1 MYRHF
6 FQQMTEAFGAAG
18 SKLLLLILPALMLLA
33 LLVLGSAVWRR
44 RLAAMEDAPG
54 RWPLFWNLVVNF
66 LRVAFAVGGI
76 AFLCVMLRVEAGL
89 FAERHGRVTQR
100 NYDAVTSK
108 WGLPHEQG
116 ELRVRH
122 AVWQTATVEEFAGG
136 GSRTL
141 KGAESEPALAGAED
155 EEVLSD
161 ETFDAKRGEDG
172 KPADPHEVVR
182 RVKKRLRVVEPA
194 EAIASGEI
202 NVEIRNCPR
211 FLGGAGYAGFED
223 ACNFQYTVTNPL
235 PRAAGA
241 HFEFPLPAE
250 GRGLFDRLSIR
261 VDGQEVR
268 GLRYAEG
275 SLRWSRAMASGEQL
289 KVEVSYQSRGLEHF
303 RYLPG
308 QMREKYLVALRLR
321 GVPRERLNFPI
332 GAMSPKDDLAAL
344 SGEDYT
350 LHWDLSRAVTN
361 FSIGVIV
368 PPPKQ
373 PGFEVA
379 RLLREAPPGLAMLA
393 LLLAVT
399 RLLLGAKVE
408 LLPLALS
415 LLASYL
421 GYTAFAGVSD
431 LVDSF
436 PAAFAL
442 GVTVPALAGAIFWLR
457 RDGRG
462 LLGLQSAA
470 LHMLFTVGY
479 PLAVYFDSTTEAVL
493 KTGYVVL
500 AAYVMFLA
508 AKAWRSRPEVT
519 APG

>member
-6 FQQMTEAFGAAG
+6 YQQMADAVGATGA
-18 SKLLLLILPALMLLA
+18 KLLLVLLPGLMLLA
-33 LLVLGSAVWRR
+33 LLVLGSALWRR
-44 RLAAMEDAPG
+44 RLAAMEESPG
-54 RWPLFWNLVVNF
+54 RGPLFWNLAAGF
-66 LRVAFAVGGI
+66 LRVAFAVGGL

-89 FAERHGRVTQR
+89 FCERHGRVTQR
-100 NYDAVTSK
+100 NYEAVTSK
-108 WGLPHEQG
+108 WGVPHEQN

-122 AVWQTATVEEFAGG
+122 EVWQTATVEEFAGG

-141 KGAESEPALAGAED
+141 KAPGLEPALDGPG

-161 ETFDAKRGEDG
+161 ETFEPKRGEDG
-172 KPADPHEVVR
+172 KPLDPREVVR
-182 RVKKRLRVVEPA
+182 RTKKRTRLAEPG
-194 EAIASGEI
+194 EAIVSAEI
-202 NVEIRNCPR
+202 NIEIRNCPR
-211 FLGGAGYAGFED
+211 YLGGAGYAGFED
-223 ACNFQYTVTNPL
+223 RCAFQYAVTNPL
-235 PRAAGA
+235 AHASGA

-250 GRGLFDRLSIR
+250 GNGLFDRLAVK

-268 GLRYAEG
+268 GLRYAGG
-275 SLRWSRAMASGEQL
+275 SLLWSRAMAPGEGL
-289 KVEVSYQSRGLEHF
+289 KVEVGYESRGLEYF

-308 QMREKYLVALRLR
+308 NLREKYLVALGLR

-332 GAMSPKDDLAAL
+332 GAMSPNDDLARLA
-344 SGEDYT
+344 GDDYT

-368 PPPKQ
+368 PAPKQ

-379 RLLREAPPGLAMLA
+379 RLLREAPPGLAVLA
-393 LLLAVT
+393 LLLVVT
-399 RLLLGAKVE
+399 RLLLGARVE
-408 LLPLALS
+408 LLPLGLS
-415 LLASYL
+415 VLASYL
-421 GYTAFAGVSD
+421 AYTAFAGVSD
-431 LVDSF
+431 LAGSF

-442 GVTVPALAGAIFWLR
+442 GMTVPAAAGALFWLR

-470 LHMLFTVGY
+470 LHVLFTVGY
-479 PLAVYFDSTTEAVL
+479 PLAVYFEGSTEAVL

-508 AKAWRSRPEVT
+508 ARARGARPEVT
-519 APG
+519 AQG